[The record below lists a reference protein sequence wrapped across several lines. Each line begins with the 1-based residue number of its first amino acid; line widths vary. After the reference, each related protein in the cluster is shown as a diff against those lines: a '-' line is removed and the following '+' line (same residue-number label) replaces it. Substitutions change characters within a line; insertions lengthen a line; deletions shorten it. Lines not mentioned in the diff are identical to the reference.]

1 MTPGEACEA
10 IRNHLARGAPWD
22 ACDAF
27 REAIANHPG
36 DAELLYWG
44 ALAHARAG
52 AGNRAHALLDEA
64 QKSPQSSS
72 RLADILSLRGRLW
85 KDAFARAP
93 EQTAATAVAQRAR
106 DEYLAAYALA
116 QDPYPGINAA
126 TLSML
131 LGDRDAAR
139 TLANEI
145 AGRLAA
151 QSEAATSWD
160 HATAGEVALLLGAF
174 DRARESYAAARALA
188 AHDAGT
194 IATMRRQVNL
204 LSRVIPRASACP

>member
-1 MTPGEACEA
+1 MTARMSSDHADSADACLR
-10 IRNHLARGAPWD
+10 IRKCLEQGAPWD

-27 REAIANHPG
+27 REVIANHPG

-64 QKSPQSSS
+64 QQSPQSPS

-85 KDAFARAP
+85 KDAFSRAP
-93 EQTAATAVAQRAR
+93 ERFAATAIAQRAR

-116 QDPYPGINAA
+116 RDPYPGINAA

-131 LGDRDAAR
+131 LGDLDAAR

-145 AGRLAA
+145 ASRLAA
-151 QSEAATSWD
+151 QSAAATCWD
-160 HATAGEVALLLGAF
+160 HATAGEAALLLGAL
-174 DRARESYAAARALA
+174 DRARESYAAARAV
-188 AHDAGT
+188 AG
-194 IATMRRQVNL
+194 NG
-204 LSRVIPRASACP
+204 